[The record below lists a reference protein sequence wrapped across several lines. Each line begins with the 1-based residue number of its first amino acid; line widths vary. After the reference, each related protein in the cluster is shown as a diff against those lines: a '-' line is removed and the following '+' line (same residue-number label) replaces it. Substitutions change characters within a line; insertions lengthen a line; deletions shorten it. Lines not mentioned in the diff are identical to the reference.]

1 MCFLEDKYMEEISN
15 FIKTIMEKDL
25 EEGRVKQIVTRFP
38 PEPNAY
44 LHIGHARAI
53 INDFELAKAFGGYT
67 NLRFDDTNPVNE
79 GAEYVQAIIDD
90 IKWLGY
96 EPKNIFFGSDYF
108 EEQYNRAILLIK
120 KGLAY
125 VDDLNA
131 EQITEYR
138 GTLTEPGKD
147 SPCRN
152 RSIEENL
159 KLFQE
164 MRDGKYGNGEKTLR
178 AKIDMA
184 HPNLN
189 MRDPVIYRILHV
201 PHHRQGNKWCI
212 YPMYDFAHPLQDAI
226 EGITHSMCS
235 LEFDNHR
242 ILYDWF
248 VEKCEMPNVP
258 HQYEFGRLNIT
269 NTVMSKRYLR
279 QLVDQGYVDGYDD
292 PRMPTLVALKRKG
305 FTPEAIR
312 NFILYTGL
320 SRINS
325 VTNAEELDN
334 FLREEQKMK
343 ATRPMAVLRPL
354 KVVIDNYP
362 EDKIEYLEASNNME
376 NPELGNRQIAFGKY
390 LYIEQDDFI
399 EEKPNRKWKRLS
411 VGDEVRLMHA
421 YFIKCNSVVKDN
433 DGNIVEIH
441 CTYDPETKSGS
452 GFEGRKPNGTIH
464 YVEASTALKA
474 TFNLYEP
481 LIFDETEETKGKTFI
496 ERMNPN
502 SLVVLHG
509 YVEASLKSTKP
520 LDRYQFIRN
529 GYYCTDKLSTEDNLI
544 FNRTC
549 PLKSSFSN

>member
-1 MCFLEDKYMEEISN
+1 MEEISN

-79 GAEYVQAIIDD
+79 GAEYVQAIIND

-138 GTLTEPGKD
+138 GTLTEPGKN
-147 SPCRN
+147 SPCRD

-164 MRDGKYGNGEKTLR
+164 MRDGKYADGEKTLR

-184 HPNLN
+184 HPNIN

-226 EGITHSMCS
+226 EGVTHSMCS

-248 VEKCEMPNVP
+248 VKECEMPNVP

-343 ATRPMAVLRPL
+343 ATRPMAVLNPL

-362 EDKIEYLEASNNME
+362 EDQIEYVEASNNME
-376 NPELGNRQIAFGKY
+376 NPELGTRQIAFGKY
-390 LYIEQDDFI
+390 LFIEQEDFI

-411 VGDEVRLMHA
+411 IGDEVRLMHA

-433 DGNIVEIH
+433 NGKIVEIH

-464 YVEASTALKA
+464 YVEATTALKA
-474 TFNLYEP
+474 TFNHYEP
-481 LIFDETEETKGKTFI
+481 LVFDETEETKGTTFI
-496 ERMNPN
+496 ERINPN

-509 YVEASLKSTKP
+509 YVEASLKDTKP
-520 LDRYQFIRN
+520 LDRFQFIRN
-529 GYYCTDKLSTEDNLI
+529 GYYCTDKESTKDNLI

>member
-1 MCFLEDKYMEEISN
+1 MEEINN

-25 EEGRVKQIVTRFP
+25 EEGRVSQIVTRFP

-53 INDFELAKAFGGYT
+53 VTDFELAKEFGGYT

-79 GAEYVQAIIDD
+79 GAEYVDAIIEDL
-90 IKWLGY
+90 KWLGY
-96 EPKNIFFGSDYF
+96 EPKNIYFGSDYF
-108 EEQYNRAILLIK
+108 DEQYNRAILLIK

-125 VDDLNA
+125 VDDLSPEETTA
-131 EQITEYR
+131 YR
-138 GTLTEPGKD
+138 GTLTEPGKN
-147 SPCRN
+147 SPWRD
-152 RSIEENL
+152 RSVEENL
-159 KLFQE
+159 KLFEE
-164 MRDGKYGNGEKTLR
+164 MRAGKYGNGEKTLR

-184 HPNLN
+184 HPNIN

-235 LEFDNHR
+235 LEYDNHR

-248 VEKCEMPNVP
+248 VEKCEMEHVP

-279 QLVDQGYVDGYDD
+279 QLVEEGHVTGYDD
-292 PRMPTLVALKRKG
+292 PRMPTLVGLKRKG
-305 FTPEAIR
+305 FTAEAIK
-312 NFILYTGL
+312 NFIVYTGL

-325 VTNAEELDN
+325 TTSADNLDY

-343 ATRPMAVLRPL
+343 AKRVMAVLHPL
-354 KVVIDNYP
+354 KLVIDNYP
-362 EDKIEYLEASNNME
+362 EGQIEYVDAPNNME
-376 NPELGNRQIAFGKY
+376 NPELGERKMAFGKY
-390 LYIEQDDFI
+390 LYIEQEDFV

-411 VGDEVRLMHA
+411 LGDEVRLMHA
-421 YFIKCNSVVKDN
+421 YFVKANSVVKDDN
-433 DGNIVEIH
+433 GNIVEVH

-464 YVEASTALKA
+464 YVEATTALKA

-481 LIFDETEETKGKTFI
+481 LVFDETEETKGQSFI
-496 ERMNPN
+496 ERLNPN
-502 SLVVLHG
+502 SWVKVEG
-509 YVEASLKSTKP
+509 YVEASLKDTKP
-520 LDRYQFIRN
+520 LDRFQFIRN
-529 GYYCTDKLSTEDNLI
+529 GFYCTDKLSKEGALI

-549 PLKSSFSN
+549 SLKSSFNG